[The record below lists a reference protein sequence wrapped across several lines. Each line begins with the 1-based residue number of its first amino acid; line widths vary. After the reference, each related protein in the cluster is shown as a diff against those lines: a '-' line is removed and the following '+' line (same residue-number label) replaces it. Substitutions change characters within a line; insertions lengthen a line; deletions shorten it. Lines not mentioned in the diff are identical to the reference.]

1 MPNWLRICQSLI
13 RPTLQ
18 SEKEYLGV
26 IKSRE
31 FLIFPSHQSKSEDIN
46 INFKF
51 YQPGDAP
58 AALTLRPDSFEPDE
72 ASAFQDLPPA
82 TQRLGWLSEPAYLNF

>member
-1 MPNWLRICQSLI
+1 MKNQNMLI
-13 RPTLQ
+13 IYI
-18 SEKEYLGV
+18 S
-26 IKSRE
+26 
-31 FLIFPSHQSKSEDIN
+31 

-82 TQRLGWLSEPAYLNF
+82 TQRLGGLNGRVIF